1 MRPNSR
7 ETFKLLIFQ
16 YLRPADLLIFL
27 RNHQVN
33 WSKCHSNAEQ
43 ISQNPSLNHLID
55 PSFKEVKRVFIINLQ
70 PRREKKGNSGT
81 PDQPNLRPNHLRA
94 QVTAMHVEGSQFK
107 PSWGHWNVIHQN
119 LANNAITVSN
129 LGIN

>member
-55 PSFKEVKRVFIINLQ
+55 PSFKGVKIIFIINLQ
-70 PRREKKGNSGT
+70 THREKKRKSGT
-81 PDQPNLRPNHLRA
+81 SDQHNLRPNHLRA
-94 QVTAMHVEGSQFK
+94 
-107 PSWGHWNVIHQN
+107 
-119 LANNAITVSN
+119 
-129 LGIN
+129 

>member
-1 MRPNSR
+1 MRPNSK

-55 PSFKEVKRVFIINLQ
+55 PRFK
-70 PRREKKGNSGT
+70 
-81 PDQPNLRPNHLRA
+81 
-94 QVTAMHVEGSQFK
+94 
-107 PSWGHWNVIHQN
+107 
-119 LANNAITVSN
+119 
-129 LGIN
+129 GINTLFVIN

>member
-55 PSFKEVKRVFIINLQ
+55 PSFTGVKRLFIINLEPHRQ
-70 PRREKKGNSGT
+70 SKVKSGT
-81 PDQPNLRPNHLRA
+81 PDQPNLRPNHL
-94 QVTAMHVEGSQFK
+94 
-107 PSWGHWNVIHQN
+107 
-119 LANNAITVSN
+119 
-129 LGIN
+129 